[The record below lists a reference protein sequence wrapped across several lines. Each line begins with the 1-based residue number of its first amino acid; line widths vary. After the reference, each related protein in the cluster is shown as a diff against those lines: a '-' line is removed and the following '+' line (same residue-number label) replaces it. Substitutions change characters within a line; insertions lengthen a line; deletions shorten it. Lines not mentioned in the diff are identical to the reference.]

1 MSYYHQPE
9 YVRDLRHA
17 HKILD
22 KRFPDRRE
30 AKPAEPVEGGWVSHV
45 FSAIAVLAMVGMVVL
60 ILAIPQ

>member
-22 KRFPDRRE
+22 NRFPDRRE
-30 AKPAEPVEGGWVSHV
+30 VKHAEPVDGGWVSNV
-45 FSAIAVLAMVGMVVL
+45 FSAIAVLAIFGLGFL
-60 ILAIPQ
+60 ILATPL